1 MFIWSASKETHMRVI
16 KLSKDEFKNM
26 NSLNT
31 YFDSTLNSREPIGRF
46 NLTKGK
52 IASKGKKALFRG
64 EMLLF
69 TWNATLV
76 KIARSASSLI
86 SSDSVSG
93 FTERGDIQEYPSYFL
108 IDMESVRNPIR
119 PYSLSDL
126 NRLIFENSGVE
137 VNTIGQAWNWINDSE
152 ELEDWF
158 DSL

>member
-1 MFIWSASKETHMRVI
+1 MRVI

-31 YFDSTLNSREPIGRF
+31 YFDSMLNSREPIGRF

-64 EMLLF
+64 GNASFLLGMQP
-69 TWNATLV
+69 LS

-93 FTERGDIQEYPSYFL
+93 FTERGDIQEYPNYFL

-126 NRLIFENSGVE
+126 NRLIFENSEVE

>member
-1 MFIWSASKETHMRVI
+1 MRVI

-31 YFDSTLNSREPIGRF
+31 YFDSTLKSREPIGRF

-69 TWNATLV
+69 TWNATLI

-93 FTERGDIQEYPSYFL
+93 FTERGDIQEYPNYFL